1 MGAII
6 HLDDF
11 LGQYHDEVY
20 QGEREGYARS
30 LLNEEPLIP
39 NVYEPIEEEES
50 SRARSASPRL
60 ESGTSLSVELCI
72 EYAHNPYSSHQN
84 TELVKTSGQRKT
96 PEGRTKPT
104 YSAQLSNRFQ
114 GNNTFSNQT
123 DKTSTKRRLKDGY
136 LGQQRSD
143 TGWKPTKLQSRQS
156 SWQNWRD
163 AGDRLF
169 GNSSRNRQ

>member
-39 NVYEPIEEEES
+39 NVYEPIGEEEPF
-50 SRARSASPRL
+50 RARSASPRL

-72 EYAHNPYSSHQN
+72 EYAHDPGRNRQN
-84 TELVKTSGQRKT
+84 TELVKTSGHRRT
-96 PEGRTKPT
+96 LEDRTKPT
-104 YSAQLSNRFQ
+104 YSTQLNNRFQ
-114 GNNTFSNQT
+114 GNKTFNNQP
-123 DKTSTKRRLKDGY
+123 DKTSTKKRLKDGY
-136 LGQQRSD
+136 LGQHRSD
-143 TGWKPTKLQSRQS
+143 TDWKPTKLQSRQS
-156 SWQNWRD
+156 SWENWRD